1 MIDDSRPV
9 RLGLALSGGG
19 SRAIA
24 FHLGC
29 LRALNEI
36 GLLNRIDVI
45 SSVSGGSVLAGLYCA
60 RSEPFDVFEQRA
72 RAMLR
77 TGLQGQIV
85 AALFSSL
92 GVNVIGSFLINM
104 VVGPPTAIT
113 DGVGSLVGDWR
124 SKAKRRRRAQQKR
137 RRPVTRTDLMEQ
149 VLRSDDLIGDVTMS
163 ALPADRPQLIVNA
176 AELSTQTAFRFT
188 AEGSG
193 SWRSGPAIGVDF
205 RLSEA
210 VTASAAFPLLLPAI
224 DRDYVFKSGDAEVR
238 RRVLLTDGGIYDNLG
253 LQAFD
258 PNRPA
263 PYAFGVA
270 RVDIIIACI
279 AESGV
284 PTGEDFPL
292 FLGARARAAFSTAHR
307 QLHRMGMGI
316 LHEWRTSGR
325 IKAFIMPYFG
335 QDDAK
340 LPPLEGDADPPPLGD
355 YRDYPIDFAAMPE
368 DVIAALI
375 ARGEAQ
381 TRRLARLYLIPLL
394 NREAAENRD
403 AQTGSL

>member
-1 MIDDSRPV
+1 MIEDSRPL

-60 RSEPFDVFEQRA
+60 RAETFDSFERRIRSLLRA
-72 RAMLR
+72 
-77 TGLQGQIV
+77 GLQDRIFGE
-85 AALFSSL
+85 LLSPL
-92 GVNVIGSFLINM
+92 GLRAFGSFLLNSASALPMALI
-104 VVGPPTAIT
+104 GALASLTA
-113 DGVGSLVGDWR
+113 DWR
-124 SKAKRRRRAQQKR
+124 VKAKLRRWLRARR
-137 RRPVTRTDLMEQ
+137 RRPVTRTDFLER
-149 VLRSDDLIGDVTMS
+149 VLRDADLIGEVTM
-163 ALPADRPQLIVNA
+163 AELPAGRPRLVVNA
-176 AELSTQTAFRFT
+176 AELATQTAFRFT
-188 AEGSG
+188 TDGSG
-193 SWRSGPAIGVDF
+193 SWRTGPVVGVDF
-205 RLSEA
+205 KLSEA

-224 DRDYVFKSGDAEVR
+224 DREYDFQFGDKIVR

-263 PYAFGVA
+263 AYAFGVTH
-270 RVDIIIACI
+270 VDIIIACI

-307 QLHRMGMGI
+307 QLHRMGMGM
-316 LHEWRTSGR
+316 LHEWRASGR
-325 IKAFIMPYFG
+325 ILAFIMPYFG
-335 QDDAK
+335 QDDTK
-340 LPPLEGDADPPPLGD
+340 LPSVEGDPDPPPLGD
-355 YRDYPIDFAAMPE
+355 FRDYPIDFAAMPE
-368 DVIAALI
+368 DVIDALV

-381 TRRLARLYLIPLL
+381 TRRLAKAYLNPLPQKQ
-394 NREAAENRD
+394 AAEKP
-403 AQTGSL
+403 